1 MTTNL
6 VLVDPARRRLAMSL
20 GACALAWPLAASSR
34 VEPARR
40 RTSRV
45 LMGTMVEIAAQGRD
59 ERLLDSAI
67 DAAFARMALLEAQ
80 MSHYRADS
88 QLAAIGS
95 AAGIAPVPVSA
106 DLMRVLAMA
115 QAVSTR
121 SDGAFD
127 ATIGSTGLW
136 DFNPGSARMP
146 SPAYIR
152 AHASAVDYR
161 NLELDSGKG
170 TAYLRSQG
178 MKLDLGGIAKLYILE
193 SGLNTL
199 RYLGIENALISGGG
213 DVLAVANATSRP
225 WRVGIRDPRQPSRL
239 LGAVDLR
246 SGFVASSGDYERCF
260 VRDGRRYH
268 HVLDPRTGY
277 PAEGP
282 HGVALVG
289 ETLDRV
295 NGWGAAAMVMAP
307 RAGRELLEREGA
319 GQALI
324 AGRDGGLWIT
334 PALQQRL
341 QPA

>member
-1 MTTNL
+1 MTPDL
-6 VLVDPARRRLAMSL
+6 VLADPTRRRLAMGL
-20 GACALAWPLAASSR
+20 GACAMAWPLAASSR

-45 LMGTMVEIAAQGRD
+45 LMGTLVEIAAQGRD
-59 ERLLDSAI
+59 ERLLDSSI
-67 DAAFARMALLEAQ
+67 EAAFARMALLESQ
-80 MSHYRADS
+80 MSHYRPDS

-95 AAGIAPVPVSA
+95 AAGVAPVPVSA

-136 DFNPGSARMP
+136 DFNPDSPRMP
-146 SPAYIR
+146 SSAYIR
-152 AHASAVDYR
+152 AHVSAVDYR
-161 NLELDSGKG
+161 KLELDSAKG
-170 TAYLRSQG
+170 TAYLRSKG

-193 SGLNTL
+193 AGLNTL
-199 RYLGIENALISGGG
+199 RYVGVENALISGGG
-213 DVLAVANATSRP
+213 DVLAMTDGTSRP

-239 LGAVDLR
+239 LGTVDVR

-260 VRDGRRYH
+260 MRDGRRYH

-282 HGVALVG
+282 HGVTLVG
-289 ETLDRV
+289 ETLDSV

-319 GQALI
+319 DQALI

-334 PALQQRL
+334 PALQMQL
-341 QPA
+341 LPT